1 MAAGN
6 AAERAVEEPPISEAH
21 RPQRITGIVARYAA
35 FNWAGLLLAIVVVG
49 ALFSLTSPYFLT
61 PNNIA
66 NIGRATGHT
75 GIVAA
80 VTTLVLVAGAL
91 DLSIA
96 AMMSLAG
103 VTTAVLLRNF
113 GVDWTVALAGGL
125 SAGVLGGVVNGLIVT
140 RTGINPLIT
149 TIATQFLMRGVAF
162 LFTAGYPSPLRQPV
176 ISWLGV
182 GSIGGVPVPAV
193 LMLFAFA
200 IVGFVLDRTRFGIQI
215 QAIGGS
221 PGGSMAR
228 LAGVPVAR
236 RKLQIYVLS
245 GLFAAVGGIVLLGYT
260 STGDPNAAFGQ
271 ELPIIAAVIMGGTSL
286 GGGRGSVIGTL
297 MGVLLLAMIFNGLTL
312 YGLTSDWQYVVQGV
326 ALLIAVIVDEYR
338 TKRTRLETGRS

>member
-1 MAAGN
+1 MAAPK
-6 AAERAVEEPPISEAH
+6 AAARAVDDPSITDDH
-21 RPQRITGIVARYAA
+21 RPRRVTRVLARYAA
-35 FNWAGLLLAIVVVG
+35 FNWAGLLLAILAVG
-49 ALFSLTSPYFLT
+49 ALFALTSPYFLT
-61 PNNIA
+61 PLNLA

-80 VTTLVLVAGAL
+80 VTTLVLVSGAL

-113 GVDWTVALAGGL
+113 GVDWSIALGGGL
-125 SAGVLGGVVNGLIVT
+125 GVGVVGGAINGLLVT

-149 TIATQFLMRGVAF
+149 TIATQFLMRGIAF
-162 LFTAGYPSPLRQPV
+162 LFTAGYPSPLRQPI

-182 GSIGGVPVPAV
+182 GSVIGVPVPALLMV
-193 LMLFAFA
+193 LAFLT
-200 IVGFVLDRTRFGIQI
+200 IGFVLNRTRFGIHA

-236 RKLQIYVLS
+236 RKMQIYILS
-245 GLFAAVGGIVLLGYT
+245 AVFAAVGGIVLLGYT

-286 GGGRGSVIGTL
+286 GGGRGSVFGTFL
-297 MGVLLLAMIFNGLTL
+297 GVLLLAMIFNGLTL

-338 TKRTRLETGRS
+338 TKRARLEAGR

>member
-1 MAAGN
+1 MTAGDGAA
-6 AAERAVEEPPISEAH
+6 RAVEDHSITEGH
-21 RPQRITGIVARYAA
+21 RPRRPTAILARYAA
-35 FNWAGLLLAIVVVG
+35 FNWAGLLLAIILVG
-49 ALFSLTSPYFLT
+49 ALFSLTGPYFLT
-61 PNNIA
+61 PTNIA

-80 VTTLVLVAGAL
+80 ITTLVLVAGAL

-113 GVDWTVALAGGL
+113 GVDWPVALAGGL
-125 SAGVLGGVVNGLIVT
+125 SAGVIGGLANGLIVT
-140 RTGINPLIT
+140 RSGINPLIT
-149 TIATQFLMRGVAF
+149 TIATQFLMRGIAF

-176 ISWLGV
+176 ISWFGV
-182 GSIGGVPVPAV
+182 GSIAGVPVPAI
-193 LMLFAFA
+193 LMLLAFV
-200 IVGFVLDRTRFGIQI
+200 IVGFVLNKTRFGIQV

-228 LAGVPVAR
+228 LAGVPVTR

-245 GLFAAVGGIVLLGYT
+245 GLFAAIGGIVLLGFT

-271 ELPIIAAVIMGGTSL
+271 ELPIIAAVIMGGTTL
-286 GGGRGSVIGTL
+286 GGGRGSVFGTL
-297 MGVLLLAMIFNGLTL
+297 LGVILLAMIFNGLTL

-326 ALLIAVIVDEYR
+326 ALLTAVIVDEYR
-338 TKRTRLETGRS
+338 TKRSRLEAGRS